1 MIAHKTHHKICQV
14 EREFS
19 EPFWQIV
26 QGCAD
31 MGYSKQLTADAIDWD
46 RSSFYRM
53 LKKHGQHIRWC
64 DYADYSSWHGRE
76 YPRDMSKRIKAG
88 MRNSRKTVLVEY
100 GGELMTQAECAR
112 VMGRSEKYVRAL
124 RQRGEIKKA
133 PL

>member
-1 MIAHKTHHKICQV
+1 MRQV
-14 EREFS
+14 EAEFG
-19 EPFWQIV
+19 EPFWEIV

-64 DYADYSSWHGRE
+64 DYADYSSWYGRE
-76 YPRDMSKRIKAG
+76 YPSDMSERIKAG
-88 MRNSRKTVLVEY
+88 MRNSRKAVLVNY
-100 GGELMTQAECAR
+100 AGEVMTQAECAR
-112 VMGRSEKYVRAL
+112 LMGRSEKYVRAM
-124 RQRGEIKKA
+124 RQRGQLKKA

>member
-1 MIAHKTHHKICQV
+1 MRQV
-14 EREFS
+14 ERDFD
-19 EPFWQIV
+19 EPFWEIV

-53 LKKHGQHIRWC
+53 LQKHGQHIRWC
-64 DYADYSSWHGRE
+64 DYADYSSWYERE
-76 YPRDMSKRIKAG
+76 YPSDMSERIKAG
-88 MRNSRKTVLVEY
+88 MRKGKAAVLVKY
-100 GGELMTQAECAR
+100 DGEIMTQAECAR
-112 VMGRSEKYVRAL
+112 AMERSEKYVRGL